1 MKHLYVEFNSHY
13 KMLFTSQTSLYLNN
27 QIFASANINLE
38 MIFKFSFTDD
48 AFQWMRKLKKNISLE
63 EQISNKIL
71 PILKYTN
78 K

>member
-27 QIFASANINLE
+27 QIFAPADINLE

-71 PILKYTN
+71 PILLYK
-78 K
+78 

>member
-1 MKHLYVEFNSHY
+1 
-13 KMLFTSQTSLYLNN
+13 
-27 QIFASANINLE
+27 